1 MKMQDNVSGVILY
14 PCFPGILKYSMFIK
28 RRLLFASHIDTIC
41 YGFQPYSRP
50 LITARDCYLA
60 ESRICTCAMPVRN
73 IWRAFDVISFTQYF
87 PGLSFLLGVSA
98 GAVSTWCRNFK
109 QPSIEK
115 LYEIARFL
123 NVEATALLN
132 PVDEI
137 GE

>member
-1 MKMQDNVSGVILY
+1 MPTYNRIKSVLA
-14 PCFPGILKYSMFIK
+14 LKK
-28 RRLLFASHIDTIC
+28 VKND
-41 YGFQPYSRP
+41 Q
-50 LITARDCYLA
+50 LA
-60 ESRICTCAMPVRN
+60 KAM
-73 IWRAFDVISFTQYF
+73 
-87 PGLSFLLGVSA
+87 GVSA

-132 PVDEI
+132 PIDEI